1 MTEASLGGYPLVAYL
16 KARGFELGRHV
27 PPGEPVSPR
36 DEATLERTRFLVAPR
51 AEAENVLEAMVEAFM
66 VYEGGITEDDLRRL
80 EDALRDIKRIVEGQY
95 QHPLLLPTLP
105 LGNPAGDIIR
115 RIEEVLPR

>member
-16 KARGFELGRHV
+16 KAKGFVLGKEVGVPVDETPMGTVYRNEFAAAEHV
-27 PPGEPVSPR
+27 
-36 DEATLERTRFLVAPR
+36 
-51 AEAENVLEAMVEAFM
+51 EAESVLEAMMEAFM

-105 LGNPAGDIIR
+105 LGDPAGDIIR